1 MEAAARRGTGLQ
13 AADMDGADASSAL
26 RDKPFQRV
34 HPSSYV
40 PQIISRLRIRNL
52 LTYEDSG
59 WIELGR
65 RTLIVGPNG
74 SGKTNM
80 IRALRLLRAAVGLE
94 GGIQETELR
103 NYLHDLGK
111 SSAGIDLEISLS
123 EGEAVNTYQLFCSYY
138 DGSQGTWI
146 SPGPSCEKLKERL
159 ADDVRI
165 SFSWISADGES
176 PLGSSNVKA
185 FYTIWFSKANFG
197 VFLRA
202 EPSQM
207 SEG

>member
-1 MEAAARRGTGLQ
+1 MQ

-26 RDKPFQRV
+26 RDKPLQRV

-94 GGIQETELR
+94 GVFKR
-103 NYLHDLGK
+103 
-111 SSAGIDLEISLS
+111 
-123 EGEAVNTYQLFCSYY
+123 
-138 DGSQGTWI
+138 
-146 SPGPSCEKLKERL
+146 PSCATICTILGNPWRGSILRFHYRRGKPRIHINCSVRTMMGARERGFHP
-159 ADDVRI
+159 DRVVR
-165 SFSWISADGES
+165 S
-176 PLGSSNVKA
+176 
-185 FYTIWFSKANFG
+185 
-197 VFLRA
+197 
-202 EPSQM
+202 
-207 SEG
+207 